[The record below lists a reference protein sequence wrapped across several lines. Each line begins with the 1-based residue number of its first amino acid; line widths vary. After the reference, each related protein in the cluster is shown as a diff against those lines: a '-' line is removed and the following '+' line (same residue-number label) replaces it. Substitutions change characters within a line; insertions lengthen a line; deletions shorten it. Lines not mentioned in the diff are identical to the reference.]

1 MNKLTDE
8 ILNKYIDGELDP
20 FELTDVKNE
29 IEKNDEALARLK
41 ALRLVDS
48 SLKQMEVEQA
58 PVNFTEKV
66 MKVISSASKAVKP
79 KISYF
84 FVTIITFFSI
94 GVLGVIVAA
103 FKSLEDSNGQS
114 TAAPYFDKAKDVIG
128 KNLIEFQN
136 FFSNKNVLLVVSVL
150 TLILLITVYLTFE
163 AHKNFKNKLN
173 HYSR

>member
-8 ILNKYIDGELDP
+8 ILNKYIDGELEP
-20 FELTDVKNE
+20 FELAEVKNE

-41 ALRLVDS
+41 ALRLVDN
-48 SLKQMEVEQA
+48 SLKQMEVDHA
-58 PVNFTEKV
+58 PVNFSEKV
-66 MKVISSASKAVKP
+66 MKAIFNASKAVKP

-84 FVTIITFFSI
+84 FITIITIFSI

-103 FKSLEDSNGQS
+103 FKSIDDGNGQS
-114 TAAPYFDKAKDVIG
+114 TMVPYMDKAKEVIG

-136 FFSNKNVLLVVSVL
+136 FFSNKNVLLVISIL
-150 TLILLITVYLTFE
+150 TLILLIIVYLTFE

-173 HYSR
+173 SYSR

>member
-8 ILNKYIDGELDP
+8 ILNKYIDGELEP
-20 FELTDVKNE
+20 FELAEVKNE
-29 IEKNDEALARLK
+29 IERNDETLARLK
-41 ALRLVDS
+41 ALRLVDN
-48 SLKQMEVEQA
+48 SLKQMEIEYA
-58 PVNFTEKV
+58 PVNFSEKV
-66 MKVISSASKAVKP
+66 MKAISDASKAVKP

-84 FVTIITFFSI
+84 FVTIIALFSI

-103 FKSLEDSNGQS
+103 FKSIEDENGPS
-114 TAAPYFDKAKDVIG
+114 TMAPYIDKAKEVIG

-136 FFSNKNVLLVVSVL
+136 FFSNKNVLLVVSIL

-173 HYSR
+173 SYSR

>member
-1 MNKLTDE
+1 MNNITDE
-8 ILNKYIDGELDP
+8 ILNKYIDGELEP
-20 FELTDVKNE
+20 FELAEVKNE

-41 ALRLVDS
+41 ALRLVDN

-58 PVNFTEKV
+58 PINLSEKV
-66 MKVISSASKAVKP
+66 MKAISNASKAVKP

-84 FVTIITFFSI
+84 FVTIISLFSV

-103 FKSLEDSNGQS
+103 FRSIDNGNGQS
-114 TAAPYFDKAKDVIG
+114 TVTPYMDKTKDVIG

-173 HYSR
+173 HY

>member
-8 ILNKYIDGELDP
+8 ILNKYIDDELES
-20 FELTDVKNE
+20 FELAEVKNE

-41 ALRLVDS
+41 ALRLVDN
-48 SLKQMEVEQA
+48 SLKQMEIEYA
-58 PVNFTEKV
+58 PVNFSEKV
-66 MKVISSASKAVKP
+66 MKAIFNASKTVKP
-79 KISYF
+79 KVSYF
-84 FVTIITFFSI
+84 FVTILSIFSI

-103 FKSLEDSNGQS
+103 FNSIEDGNGQS
-114 TAAPYFDKAKDVIG
+114 TMAPYMDKAKEVIG

-163 AHKNFKNKLN
+163 AHKNFKNKLD

>member
-1 MNKLTDE
+1 MKNITDE

-20 FELTDVKNE
+20 FEIAEIKNE
-29 IEKNDEALARLK
+29 IDNNVKVIARLK

-48 SLKQMEVEQA
+48 SLKQIEIEYA
-58 PVNFTEKV
+58 PVNFSEKV
-66 MKVISSASKAVKP
+66 MKAISSASNVVKP

-84 FVTIITFFSI
+84 FVTIISLFSI
-94 GVLGVIVAA
+94 GVLTVIIAA
-103 FKSLEDSNGQS
+103 FRSIDNESGQS
-114 TAAPYFDKAKDVIG
+114 TVAPYIDKAKGVIG

-136 FFSNKNVLLVVSVL
+136 FFANKNVLLVVSVL

-163 AHKNFKNKLN
+163 AHKSFKNKLD

>member
-1 MNKLTDE
+1 MNNITDE

-20 FELTDVKNE
+20 FEIAEMKNE
-29 IEKNDEALARLK
+29 IENNVEIVVRLK

-58 PVNFTEKV
+58 PVNFSEKV
-66 MKVISSASKAVKP
+66 MEAISNATKAVKP

-84 FVTIITFFSI
+84 FITIISLFST
-94 GVLGVIVAA
+94 GVLAVIVAA
-103 FKSLEDSNGQS
+103 FRSIENGNDQS
-114 TAAPYFDKAKDVIG
+114 TMAPYMDKAKEVIG

-163 AHKNFKNKLN
+163 AHKNFKNKLD